1 MDKSYIP
8 VFLIREGIVT
18 LVKPQMINSFPPVR
32 ILQQT
37 KQSFPQPEIQQPQ
50 QQEQQQNLFP
60 QQTTMVAV
68 STTGRIEPQSNS
80 QQKQA
85 QYLSSIPI
93 QVPLPIPLNQQHL
106 TQLQTQNEVGQILL
120 REQQPSQQQVI
131 SLESLQT
138 PEK

>member
-93 QVPLPIPLNQQHL
+93 QVPLPIPLNQHL
-106 TQLQTQNEVGQILL
+106 TQLQTQNEVEQILL